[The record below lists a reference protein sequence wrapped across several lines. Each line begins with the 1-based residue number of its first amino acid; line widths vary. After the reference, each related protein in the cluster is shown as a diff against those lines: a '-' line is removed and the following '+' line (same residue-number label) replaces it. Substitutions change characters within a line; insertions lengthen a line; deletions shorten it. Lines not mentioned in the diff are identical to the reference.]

1 MRRVRTGSARW
12 LETGG
17 GPLMLLAVLLAVSPA
32 ARCDWTLT
40 SRSDLTRS
48 GEVRVAYSRND
59 AGYTLEIY
67 RDSDNAVRS
76 RFTLPDGLLAFA
88 GGTCPTY
95 QIDRGTPINRSI
107 NAAPCLTNG
116 SWSELVLGY
125 VSDNHIAS
133 SSLLAVMNGINIVFR
148 FKLDNGDY
156 RSTQFSLQGSKH
168 AMIEVFGENISIGP
182 N

>member
-1 MRRVRTGSARW
+1 MRRGRTGSGWW

-17 GPLMLLAVLLAVSPA
+17 SLMLLAVLLAVSPD
-32 ARCDWTLT
+32 ARCEWTVT
-40 SRSDLTRS
+40 SRNDLTRS
-48 GEVRVAYSRND
+48 GEVRVASTRND

-95 QIDRGTPINRSI
+95 QIDRGTPINRSV

-125 VSDNHIAS
+125 VTDNHIAS

-148 FKLDNGDY
+148 FKLENGDY
-156 RSTQFSLQGSKH
+156 RSTQFSLQGSKR
-168 AMIEVFGENISIGP
+168 ALIEVFGENISISS